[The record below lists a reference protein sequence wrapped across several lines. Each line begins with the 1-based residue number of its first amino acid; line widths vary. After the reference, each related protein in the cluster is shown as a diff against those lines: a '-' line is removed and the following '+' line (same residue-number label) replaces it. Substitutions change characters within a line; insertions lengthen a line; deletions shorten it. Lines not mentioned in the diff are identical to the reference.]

1 MAKFKNWEYDVTF
14 LYEGELLLIPFQRR
28 RSAACH
34 EVMQLSSQRAR
45 HFMFPHPLA
54 AETGSTSGDRMSRV
68 IMRLS
73 RSSCNAIIWLD

>member
-45 HFMFPHPLA
+45 HFMFPHPLLLRRA
-54 AETGSTSGDRMSRV
+54 AHQETA
-68 IMRLS
+68 
-73 RSSCNAIIWLD
+73 CHE